1 MNTEENIVGNEGMKK
16 IKVSLL
22 QTKLPRKYNLYLFV
36 GESVDNIYVI
46 SWHTTSLSSSL
57 ISSSSSFY
65 FAENNT

>member
-46 SWHTTSLSSSL
+46 S
-57 ISSSSSFY
+57 
-65 FAENNT
+65 